1 MLPVPVDC
9 IFSPHFK
16 SGAAKVNPVKSTTCT
31 GGFNPPAWLLL
42 ITESSDS
49 FFIFNWRI
57 IALQCCVDF
66 CCTAP

>member
-1 MLPVPVDC
+1 MVPVPGDC

-16 SGAAKVNPVKSTTCT
+16 SGVAKVNPVKSTTCT

-42 ITESSDS
+42 ITQSSDS

-57 IALQCCVDF
+57 IAL
-66 CCTAP
+66 